1 MRAGRRRGDGRGG
14 EPRDNPAFIFTMDA
28 VLAII
33 PVFILLG
40 SLSQL
45 DVIEPSFVLQG
56 KVLPQE
62 KRAHDIL
69 ETFYTGGV
77 FEDRNITRMHR
88 MLDAMASPWNYSYF
102 WSFEGKKMYSMSK
115 GNATAAQD
123 VVVATKLT
131 STYVMRVLS
140 SSTSPE
146 CPNIQMG
153 GMEDGAI
160 YALSWSTDN
169 LSYYDYYFV
178 AEVMVPSG
186 SRSGRHSWQYV
197 ERVKT
202 FKNPPSSC
210 SDAFSNMGRMHNP
223 DGDQIC
229 GTGEWYCTTAADPN
243 TNIAPVS
250 YLPAGTTTTAK
261 AKFEFGY
268 YNPVDASGL
277 ESYTNYTTYVL
288 LDRRGMMKPIPN
300 GTFYIIE
307 VPKGYV
313 PGGDDPEPEDFGPVV
328 DVMEAKKKHTVIV
341 TLKLWEES

>member
-1 MRAGRRRGDGRGG
+1 
-14 EPRDNPAFIFTMDA
+14 MDA

-77 FEDRNITRMHR
+77 FEDRNVTRMHR

-102 WSFEGKKMYSMSK
+102 WSFGGKKMYSMSK

-131 STYVMRVLS
+131 STYVMRVLN
-140 SSTSPE
+140 STGENE
-146 CPNIQMG
+146 CYSVTMG
-153 GMEDGAI
+153 MGRTDGDV

-178 AEVMVPSG
+178 AEVTVPS
-186 SRSGRHSWQYV
+186 SGGGGGMGGGGMHPTYV

-202 FKNPPSSC
+202 FEASADPGC
-210 SDAFSNMGRMHNP
+210 TDAFPRAMGMHNP
-223 DGDQIC
+223 EGDQLC
-229 GTGEWYCTTAADPN
+229 SGSFWYCVTDPPGY
-243 TNIAPVS
+243 TPLS
-250 YLPAGTTTTAK
+250 SGTTTTAK

-268 YNPVDASGL
+268 YNPVDATGKTSL
-277 ESYTNYTTYVL
+277 KSYTNYTTYVL
-288 LDRRGMMKPIPN
+288 LDRRGMSRRQDSPN

-313 PGGDDPEPEDFGPVV
+313 PGDPDEPENFGPVV